1 MLFHIA
7 PFKVGGAR
15 EHFARHAAAIG
26 VDPVTLREERRRC
39 LAELRS
45 AARVTVLEAAM
56 RRILEAEEAEEAE
69 NGRIG

>member
-15 EHFARHAAAIG
+15 EYFAKHAAAIG
-26 VDPVTLREERRRC
+26 VDPVTLREERRRH

-45 AARVTVLEAAM
+45 AARATLLDVAE

-69 NGRIG
+69 SGRIG

>member
-7 PFKVGGAR
+7 PFKAGGAC
-15 EHFARHAAAIG
+15 EYFAKHAAAIG
-26 VDPVTLREERRRC
+26 VDPVTLREERKRC

-45 AARVTVLEAAM
+45 ATRTTLMEAAT

-69 NGRIG
+69 SGRIG

>member
-15 EHFARHAAAIG
+15 EHFAKHAAAIG
-26 VDPVTLREERRRC
+26 VDPVTLREERRQY

-45 AARVTVLEAAM
+45 TARVTLVEAAT
-56 RRILEAEEAEEAE
+56 RRILEAEKAEEAE
-69 NGRIG
+69 SGRIG

>member
-15 EHFARHAAAIG
+15 EHFAKHAAAIG
-26 VDPVTLREERRRC
+26 VDPVTLREERRRY

-45 AARVTVLEAAM
+45 ATRATLVEVAM
-56 RRILEAEEAEEAE
+56 RRIFEAEEAEEAE
-69 NGRIG
+69 SGRIG